1 MQCANPWKFLYIN
14 EAPSQLSTWTSQD
27 PWIPQ
32 HLSALVKQTTPYF
45 LEIKTYV
52 ICLKTYQNYDGVSK
66 TLCWLC
72 DGPVNMSQ
80 TLEVGE
86 GAETQLMLY
95 RTTGRSK
102 LDYDCIVYGTASNTN
117 LRQLDSL
124 HNSGLRLALEAFCTS
139 LCTGQWNSF
148 GGTSVKAIQA
158 LLSENSCMHWQ
169 SSTSCHA
176 WI

>member
-1 MQCANPWKFLYIN
+1 MQCASPWKFLYIN

-32 HLSALVKQTTPYF
+32 HLSALVTQQTPYF
-45 LEIKTYV
+45 LESKTYA
-52 ICLKTYQNYDGVSK
+52 ICLSKLWWSFQNN
-66 TLCWLC
+66 CWFC

-86 GAETQLMLY
+86 GAETLLMLY

-102 LDYDCIVYGTASNTN
+102 LDYDCSVYGTASNTN

-139 LCTGQWNSF
+139 LCTCQWNSF
-148 GGTSVKAIQA
+148 GGT
-158 LLSENSCMHWQ
+158 
-169 SSTSCHA
+169 
-176 WI
+176 